1 MKIKSSHIVCAI
13 GMQLLLSGI
22 CYAQDAIPALKAPA
36 ITVTIDG
43 INKEWG
49 DELAYYNADRKIHY
63 TISNDKDNLYL
74 VIKTNDERQLNNIL
88 LSGVTFAIDTKGRKK
103 STYAVTFPV
112 KDFATTN
119 NSSFK
124 TLVEKRT
131 MSTATRLRKTGVK
144 GFKDINEDEIYAG
157 NVYKILTALNF
168 DDNGYLIYEEAIP
181 LALFKAEELASNEWA
196 YNIKLNA
203 VSARLPA
210 NGETSVGNVTVR
222 TAIVAVPAGSGP
234 PSSTAV
240 RSAMQ
245 NSSSMQGNLNSMAE
259 NMAPREVEI
268 VKASDFWGKFTLAK
282 AQ

>member
-1 MKIKSSHIVCAI
+1 MNIKTSHILCGI
-13 GMQLLLSGI
+13 SMHLLLAGVS
-22 CYAQDAIPALKAPA
+22 YAQDAIPTLKAPTT
-36 ITVTIDG
+36 TVTIDG

-49 DELAYYNADRKIHY
+49 NDMAYYNADRNIHY

-88 LSGVTFAIDTKGRKK
+88 LSGVTFSIDTKGRKK

-119 NSSFK
+119 NSTFK
-124 TLVEKRT
+124 TLVEKRA
-131 MSTATRLRKTGVK
+131 MSTATKLKKTGVK
-144 GFKDINEDEIYAG
+144 GFKDIYEDEIYAG
-157 NVYKILTALNF
+157 NAYKIQTAINF
-168 DDNGYLIYEEAIP
+168 DDNGYLVYEEAIP
-181 LALFKAEELASNEWA
+181 LSFFKAEELAYNEWA

-210 NGETSVGNVTVR
+210 NGQTTVGNVTVR
-222 TAIVAVPAGSGP
+222 TAVVAVPAGSGP

-245 NSSSMQGNLNSMAE
+245 NSNSMTANMNSIAE

-268 VKASDFWGKFTLAK
+268 VEASDFWGKFSLAK
-282 AQ
+282 N